1 MRMAAHHLRV
11 HIGAHVVDR
20 EFPRIGGNLALEH
33 HLQKH
38 VAKLFAQVGDVRFLD
53 CANGLVGFLYHVV
66 GNRCVRLLAIP
77 WTAVR
82 GPEGRNRGDE
92 LVERRMISRIS
103 VSVERTVRR
112 IDARFSGIVFV

>member
-1 MRMAAHHLRV
+1 MAAHHLRV
-11 HIGAHVVDR
+11 HIGTYVVDR
-20 EFPRIGGNLALEH
+20 KLPRIGGDLALEH
-33 HLQKH
+33 NLQKH
-38 VAKLFAQVGDVRFLD
+38 VAELFAQVGDVLLLD

-92 LVERRMISRIS
+92 LVECWMVCRIS
-103 VSVERTVRR
+103 VSVECAVRYLG
-112 IDARFSGIVFV
+112 ARFGGIVFV